1 MGGADRET
9 NGAAMR
15 LRTIGVIVT
24 LALGLLAAPA
34 SAAPEKKHKR
44 LPGRIMRVFEGDT
57 FQIEGGLRSTLLGVS
72 TPPFTERG
80 GKESFE
86 FLRRLLTGKRVYL
99 EVDAELLDASRQAQY
114 YIFLEDGVFVNALI
128 LLRGFGR
135 AVVKHP
141 NVRYRARLLRAETTA
156 RKNRIGIWG
165 DAFPDPQNPH
175 NVRPGPPVIPRS
187 RQLWRYRRRR

>member
-1 MGGADRET
+1 M
-9 NGAAMR
+9 NGKTFFGSGRKMR
-15 LRTIGVIVT
+15 LPLAALAAA
-24 LALGLLAAPA
+24 LALLAA

-44 LPGRIMRVFEGDT
+44 LPGRILRVFEGDT

-72 TPPFTERG
+72 APPFTERG

-86 FLRRLLTGKRVYL
+86 FLRRLLTGKRVFL

-141 NVRYRARLLRAETTA
+141 NVRYRGRLLRAEAAA
-156 RKNRIGIWG
+156 RRSRIGIWG
-165 DAFPDPQNPH
+165 DAFHDPQNPD

-187 RQLWRYRRRR
+187 RQLWRNRRYR